1 MGKEKEK
8 EKYQRFSVS
17 LPEDLL
23 KDFDIVVE
31 KHNMTR
37 SDAIR
42 KAMRD
47 FIGSF
52 KEQEHPEELVAG
64 SITTILNHH
73 EKAGLMDELT
83 HLEHHHNNII
93 TATIHVHLDHDN
105 CLQIYAV
112 KGRRNEIE
120 ELYEEF
126 LKQPPLKLTKKS
138 LLFAE
143 KL

>member
-23 KDFDIVVE
+23 KDFDEVVE
-31 KHNMTR
+31 GHGMTR

-47 FIGSF
+47 FIGGF
-52 KEQEHPEELVAG
+52 KEEENPEEHVAG

-73 EKAGLMDELT
+73 EKTGLMDELT
-83 HLEHHHNNII
+83 HLEHHHEHVI
-93 TATIHVHLDHDN
+93 TATVHVHLDHDN

-112 KGRRNEIE
+112 KGKRREIE
-120 ELYEEF
+120 VLYEEF
-126 LKQPPLKLTKKS
+126 LKQPPLKLTKMT

-143 KL
+143 K

>member
-1 MGKEKEK
+1 MGKDKEK

-23 KDFDIVVE
+23 KDFDDVVD
-31 KHNMTR
+31 KHGMTR

-47 FIGSF
+47 FINSF
-52 KEQEHPEELVAG
+52 KEQENPNELVAG

-73 EKAGLMDELT
+73 EKSGLMDDLT
-83 HLEHHHNNII
+83 HLEHHHNDII
-93 TATIHVHLDHDN
+93 TATLHVHLDHDN

-112 KGRRNEIE
+112 KGKRNDIDD
-120 ELYEEF
+120 LYEEF
-126 LKQPPLKLTKKS
+126 LKQPSLKLTKKS
-138 LLFAE
+138 LLFVV
-143 KL
+143 